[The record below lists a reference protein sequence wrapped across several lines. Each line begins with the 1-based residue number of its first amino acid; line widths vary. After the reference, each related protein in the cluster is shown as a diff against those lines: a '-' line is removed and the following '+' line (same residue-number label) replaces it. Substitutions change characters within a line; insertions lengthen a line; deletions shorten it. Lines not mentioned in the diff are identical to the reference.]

1 MNLPSLDELGLNEP
15 IKQKA
20 EEKDKSVEKPILKE
34 KKTQADKKTRE
45 TNQDKKEE
53 SLYKENGKRRI
64 PKSQYDENGS
74 PILSIPDLDDVN
86 LKKEL
91 DKFF

>member
-15 IKQKA
+15 QDKSSEKVKKTKVEKSNLI
-20 EEKDKSVEKPILKE
+20 EEKKKNSIEKE
-34 KKTQADKKTRE
+34 E
-45 TNQDKKEE
+45 KKEE
-53 SLYKENGKRRI
+53 SLYKENGKRKI

-86 LKKEL
+86 LRKEL

>member
-15 IKQKA
+15 VKA
-20 EEKDKSVEKPILKE
+20 KENKKSSESSTAKE
-34 KKTQADKKTRE
+34 KKSSAEKKPKE
-45 TNQDKKEE
+45 TKQDNKKEE

-91 DKFF
+91 NKFF